1 MLNFRPPAR
10 LATRLLCSLLCACAC
25 ACAWPGL
32 AQARELVVIVSA
44 RSPVTALDMRQV
56 AEIFLAEAARYPGGA
71 EAVALDQKLGS
82 PARNEFYAKVA
93 ARTPELMKA
102 HGRVQRRAGGAVMA
116 RLDHKSGAAK
126 RARWLR
132 LGLETYVT
140 LPLFTALL
148 LGAIWAFTFHFIGI
162 ERDETYARVAEDR
175 IAAVVPAA
183 PEDLAV
189 MGSKKLETR
198 IPFGALVE

>member
-1 MLNFRPPAR
+1 MLDLPRQAPETPGHTRLPLVSRRPGGWHVALSRKYKYYAMLNFRPPAR

-25 ACAWPGL
+25 GWPGL

-102 HGRVQRRAGGAVMA
+102 HWTRMMFTGRGQPPREAAGN
-116 RLDHKSGAAK
+116 
-126 RARWLR
+126 
-132 LGLETYVT
+132 
-140 LPLFTALL
+140 
-148 LGAIWAFTFHFIGI
+148 
-162 ERDETYARVAEDR
+162 
-175 IAAVVPAA
+175 AAVRRMVAADPALIGYIDRA
-183 PEDLAV
+183 ALNASVRAV
-189 MGSKKLETR
+189 
-198 IPFGALVE
+198 LVVR